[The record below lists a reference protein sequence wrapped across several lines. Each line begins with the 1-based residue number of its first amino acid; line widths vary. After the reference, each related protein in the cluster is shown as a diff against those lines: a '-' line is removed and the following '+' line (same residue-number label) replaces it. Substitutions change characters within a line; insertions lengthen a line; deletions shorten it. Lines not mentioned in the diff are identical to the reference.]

1 MKGGHLMP
9 WDEERLKQHLKTG
22 EPASV
27 YVLYGEENYLVS
39 QYADKLRRRALDD
52 AGLEEFNFHAFDGL
66 RCRFEEVEDAADA
79 LPLMAERT
87 CVIVRDYDVAAH
99 ADTHERLLAMVESPN
114 TSCTLIFTYA
124 AVTPSP
130 TKNARWKTFLAAA
143 EKTGAVVKLSHRTPE
158 EVVRLLVA
166 GATRRGCTMRPDAAR
181 LLLEWSGNDL
191 RLLLGELDK
200 LAALADG
207 GEIDRA
213 LVERAATR
221 NLESRVFDLSR
232 AILAGQYTRA
242 CEILQGLFAQK
253 EDPIMIN
260 GVLASAWAD
269 LYRAKVAAAA
279 GKPVGAVTEV
289 YAGYR
294 GKEFRLKNAMRDA
307 SRLSMATLRAGLDI
321 LVKAD
326 RRLKFTAVDNR
337 VVLEETTVRLIVLI
351 RQGA

>member
-1 MKGGHLMP
+1 MP
-9 WDEERLKQHLKTG
+9 WDEERLKQHIKADELA
-22 EPASV
+22 PV

-39 QYADKLRRRALDD
+39 QYADKLRRRAIGED
-52 AGLEEFNFHAFDGL
+52 ALADFNLHRFDGL
-66 RCRFEEVEDAADA
+66 RCRFEEIEVAANA

-87 CVIVRDYDVAAH
+87 CVMVRDYDVAAH
-99 ADTHERLLAMVESPN
+99 ADTHERLLSLLTPPN
-114 TSCTLIFTYA
+114 ESCTLLFTYA
-124 AVTPSP
+124 AVTPAP
-130 TKNARWKTFLAAA
+130 TKNARWKSFLAAA
-143 EKTGAVVKLSHRTPE
+143 EKVGVVAKLARRTPE
-158 EVVRLLVA
+158 EVVRMLTA

-242 CEILQGLFAQK
+242 YEVLRGLFAQK
-253 EDPIMIN
+253 EEPIMIN

-279 GKPVGAVTEV
+279 GKQPSAVAEV

-294 GKEFRLKNAMRDA
+294 GKEFRLKNAARDA
-307 SRLSMATLRAGLDI
+307 SRLSMATLRAGLEV
-321 LVKAD
+321 LAETD
-326 RRLKFTAVDNR
+326 RRLKFTAADNHT
-337 VVLEETTVRLIVLI
+337 VLEETAARLIVLA
-351 RQGA
+351 RQEA

>member
-1 MKGGHLMP
+1 MP
-9 WDEERLKQHLKTG
+9 WDEERLKQHIKTG
-22 EPASV
+22 ESAPV

-39 QYADKLRRRALDD
+39 QYADKLRRRAVGEDD
-52 AGLEEFNFHAFDGL
+52 LADFNLHRFDGL
-66 RCRFEEVEDAADA
+66 RCRFDEIEVAANA

-87 CVIVRDYDVAAH
+87 CVTVRDYDVAAH
-99 ADTHERLLAMVESPN
+99 ADTHERLLSLLDPPN
-114 TSCTLIFTYA
+114 ESCTLIFTYA
-124 AVTPSP
+124 AVTPAP
-130 TKNARWKTFLAAA
+130 TKNARWKSFLAAA
-143 EKTGAVVKLSHRTPE
+143 EKAGVVAKLSRRTPE
-158 EVVRLLVA
+158 EVVRMLTA

-242 CEILQGLFAQK
+242 YEVLRGLFAQK
-253 EDPIMIN
+253 EEPIMIN

-279 GKPVGAVTEV
+279 GKQPGAVVEA

-294 GKEFRLKNAMRDA
+294 GKEFRLKNAARDA
-307 SRLSMATLRAGLDI
+307 SRLSMATLRAGLDV
-321 LVKAD
+321 LTETD
-326 RRLKFTAVDNR
+326 RRLKFTAADSH
-337 VVLEETTVRLIVLI
+337 VVLEETAARLIVLT
-351 RQGA
+351 RQEA